1 MNTPTVRSLTTTVDS
16 AFRLSLPVLITGV
29 NGFIAGHLAER
40 LLGEGCPV
48 RGTVRRPDAAGWLAE
63 QGVDIVQA
71 DLLDRASLIRA
82 AEGCGAVVHAAAW
95 TGGPGLSPEQAWR
108 SNVDGTE
115 NVLAAAAMA
124 NAKRFVYISSVAV
137 YGLNRAPIIEESAAT
152 PPVGQLYPDSKIA
165 AERSVRESGLS
176 TVIVRPASTY
186 GPRGTAWTIGT
197 VEAIKQNRL
206 VLLGRDD
213 GLVTPGYIDN
223 VIDGLWLTLVHP
235 AAVGGTFNLCDDRSV
250 TYREFYLAY
259 ARMVGCETL
268 PTVPAWTAR
277 LARTWPANL
286 ARRLAGRQ
294 AIGPWSAH
302 FRFNPSRF
310 SVERAK
316 QMLGYLPSIGFVEG
330 MHRTENWLRSAGYL

>member
-95 TGGPGLSPEQAWR
+95 TGGPELSPEQAWR

-124 NAKRFVYISSVAV
+124 NVERFVYISSVAV

-165 AERSVRESGLS
+165 AERLVRESGLS
-176 TVIVRPASTY
+176 TVIARPASTY

-223 VIDGLWLTLVHP
+223 VLDGLWLTLVHP

-302 FRFNPSRF
+302 FRCNPSRF

-330 MHRTENWLRSAGYL
+330 MRRTENWLRSAGYL

>member
-1 MNTPTVRSLTTTVDS
+1 MNTPTARSLTTRADP
-16 AFRLSLPVLITGV
+16 AFRPSAPVLITGV

-40 LLGEGCPV
+40 LLREGCPV
-48 RGTVRRPDAAGWLAE
+48 RGTARRPDAAGWLAE
-63 QGVDIVQA
+63 QGVDVVQA
-71 DLLDRASLIRA
+71 DLLDRASLMRA
-82 AEGCGAVVHAAAW
+82 AEGCRAVVHVAAW

-108 SNVDGTE
+108 SNVDGTAD
-115 NVLAAAAMA
+115 VLAAAAMA
-124 NAKRFVYISSVAV
+124 NVERFIYISSVAV

-165 AERSVRESGLS
+165 AERLVRESGLS

-206 VLLGRDD
+206 MLLGRDD

-223 VIDGLWLTLVHP
+223 VVDGLWLTLVHP

-259 ARMVGCETL
+259 ARMVGRATL
-268 PTVPAWTAR
+268 PTLPAWTAR

-302 FRFNPSRF
+302 FRCNPSRF

-316 QMLGYLPSIGFVEG
+316 QMLGYLPSIDFVEG
-330 MHRTENWLRSAGYL
+330 MRRTENWLRSAGYL